1 MKKNILALAVVA
13 SVGFSGVSMASP
25 YSSWENER
33 EYRHNNVTVYTAD
46 VESLPYDKIVHE
58 AYSNGKQGSDRLQM
72 QIARSFET
80 GKFEVPVNKEEA
92 IKWYNKAALN
102 GNPHAAY
109 KIYLHTEGK
118 GGDAEE
124 KGLEWLEFAADRN
137 HVDAVYQMGVVKF
150 EGLDMSSEDLVDVK
164 RYFEKADKLG
174 HPKAEQ
180 KADAISKELRKRD
193 SSTRWNNFWAPF
205 KSEQ

>member
-1 MKKNILALAVVA
+1 MKKSILTLAVVT
-13 SVGFSGVSMASP
+13 SIGFSGVSVASP
-25 YSSWENER
+25 YSSWENEK

-46 VESLPYDKIVHE
+46 IESLPYDEIVHK
-58 AYSNGKQGSDRLQM
+58 AYSENSQESNRLQM

-92 IKWYNKAALN
+92 IKWYNKAALDS
-102 GNPHAAY
+102 NPHAAY
-109 KIYLHTEGK
+109 KIYQHTKGK
-118 GGDAEE
+118 GGEVEE
-124 KGLEWLEFAADRN
+124 IGLEWLKFASDRN

-174 HPKAEQ
+174 HPKGEQ
-180 KADAISKELRKRD
+180 RADEITKELRKRD
-193 SSTRWNNFWAPF
+193 NSTRWSNFWAPF
-205 KSEQ
+205 KAE